1 MTEAAAITRQFLEDT
16 DKKIELIS
24 LAFDVAFK
32 SIFENNLD
40 ILKEFLILTLNLN
53 LKPKDTKIQ
62 LLNNE
67 LTNENI
73 KEYHKRIDII
83 VVLNDTIFIDI
94 EMNRSPFRKVKL
106 RNFMYCDKLY
116 SMLIKSGDEPE
127 KLKELSLYQLNLNT
141 KDKSI
146 SYGEDIIVAYSL
158 KTNKIFLD
166 NKYIVLKYLEFYRNL
181 YYTGVKLSKAEIWL
195 ASLTSKTFTELNEM
209 LSKVLPNN
217 KRERMIKEAIR
228 MSTLDFNLHEW
239 EKEKMDELVRCESK
253 RIDKE
258 EGIEQNTIDIV
269 KEMIKN
275 NIDLETI
282 SKVTKKT
289 KDEIKNIQ
297 NNM

>member
-209 LSKVLPNN
+209 LSKVLTDD

-239 EKEKMDELVRCESK
+239 EKEKMDALVRYESK

-258 EGIEQNTIDIV
+258 EGIEENTIDIV

>member
-127 KLKELSLYQLNLNT
+127 KLRELSLYQLNLNT

>member
-94 EMNRSPFRKVKL
+94 EMNRSPFSKVKL

-127 KLKELSLYQLNLNT
+127 KLRELSLYQLNLNT

-166 NKYIVLKYLEFYRNL
+166 NKYIVLKYLEFYCNL